1 MPSDRKGLGV
11 NLSRKTLLETAA
23 AFGAI
28 AATSAAARAVATPT
42 ASEVRNAVAGAWKL
56 ESFVIETAGKTGE
69 PRFGPNP
76 VGYLIYTPS
85 GRMSATLMAARRSK
99 LESPKG
105 ATSTRAELNE
115 SLADFLSYAGRYEV
129 RGNHVFHHI
138 EVSVFTNLV
147 GTTLERIFDI
157 SGNTLTI
164 RTLPPEIW
172 GTANKLVWTRT

>member
-1 MPSDRKGLGV
+1 MS
-11 NLSRKTLLETAA
+11 LSRKKLLETAA
-23 AFGAI
+23 SFGII
-28 AATSAAARAVATPT
+28 AATTASVRAAAGTANAAVA
-42 ASEVRNAVAGAWKL
+42 NAVAGAWKL
-56 ESFVIETAGKTGE
+56 ESFVIESAGKSGQ

-85 GRMSATLMAARRSK
+85 GRMSATLMGAHRPK

-105 ATSTRAELNE
+105 ATSTGAELTE

-147 GTTLERIFDI
+147 GTTLERQFDI
-157 SGNTLTI
+157 TGNTLTI

-172 GTANKLVWTRT
+172 GTGNKLVWTRT